1 MPSWFD
7 NELAGWCVS
16 AADTD
21 EPKRYRI
28 GRRGLLLGALGGIA
42 AGAASFNAG
51 SQSLD
56 WALRRS
62 ITLSSPLSGTGFT
75 RLERVYSRARG
86 RWVELALTLPTRNPP
101 AGMPISLLLHGR
113 HGSARTAAPEG
124 LAQCLAGAVARGR
137 VPPFGFLAVD
147 GGDSYWHEHRPG
159 DDPMGMLLLEV
170 PNWLKELRLSGEG
183 GIPFACAGISMGGF
197 GSLLYARHRAQRRSR
212 LRAVGAISP
221 ALLTSWQ
228 QMRKRR
234 AFNGPLDWASMDPL
248 RHIQDIGDVPI
259 GVWCGTQDPF
269 ISGTRRFISATNPE
283 VAFIAEGK
291 HNGEFFSR
299 VAPGLVAFLGR
310 HAPKPVRQGS

>member
-1 MPSWFD
+1 M
-7 NELAGWCVS
+7 S

-28 GRRGLLLGALGGIA
+28 GRRGLLLGTLGGMAA
-42 AGAASFNAG
+42 AGVASFSAG
-51 SQSLD
+51 SRSLD
-56 WALRRS
+56 WALRSS
-62 ITLSSPLSGTGFT
+62 ITISSPLQGAGFT

-86 RWVELALTLPTRNPP
+86 REVELALTLPTRNPP

-113 HGSARTAAPEG
+113 RGSARTAAPDG
-124 LAQCLAGAVARGR
+124 LAQCLADAVARRR
-137 VPPFGFLAVD
+137 VPAFGFLAVD

-159 DDPMGMLLLEV
+159 DDPMGMLLFEV

-183 GIPFACAGISMGGF
+183 GVPFASAGISMGGF
-197 GSLLYARHRAQRRSR
+197 GSLLYARRRAQQRSP
-212 LRAVGAISP
+212 LGAVGVISP

-234 AFNGPLDWASMDPL
+234 AFNGPRDWASMDPL
-248 RHIQDIGDVPI
+248 RHIRDIGDVPI
-259 GVWCGTQDPF
+259 GVWCGTRDPF
-269 ISGTRRFISATNPE
+269 ISGTRRFIRTAEPE
-283 VAFIAEGK
+283 VAVTAEGK

-310 HAPKPVRQGS
+310 HAPRPVRQGS